1 MILLLLIP
9 LLIAL
14 LLQIALQTPGAHI
27 TFAFIHGIM
36 FGISTAKQE
45 DENGDFRHTQIGLG
59 CFLITLYTENNYD
72 R

>member
-1 MILLLLIP
+1 MMLLLLIP
-9 LLIAL
+9 VAVAL
-14 LLQIALQTPGAHI
+14 LLHIALKTEGANI

-36 FGISTAKQE
+36 FGVSTARQE
-45 DENGDFRHTQIGLG
+45 DEDGAFRHTQIGLG